1 MADTPAPSIDP
12 ASQPKPGQ
20 VSFDLDRT
28 LSSVVFVHT
37 KIPDNAY
44 TASTLGPERAGH
56 GVVIGNDGLI
66 LTIGYLVI
74 EAESIWILDADGG
87 VVEAHLVGY
96 DQVTGFGLVQ
106 VLGRLQQ
113 PIMEIG
119 SSAAL
124 QPGDPVIIAGHGG
137 RQGAVSAEVVT
148 KREFAGYWEYL
159 LDEAIFTAPPHPFW
173 GGAALVDSNGRLG
186 GIGSLFVQHSP
197 SDGDPFDG
205 NMIVPI
211 DILEPVLDDLT
222 KYGCS
227 QQAPRPW
234 LGVITAEAEGKVVVA
249 ALANGGPAEQA
260 DLRVGDLVVGVGG
273 APIDGLAA
281 MFRNIWALGDAGIDV
296 PLTVYRDGDALSIDV
311 HSADRGDFLISPRLH

>member
-1 MADTPAPSIDP
+1 MINTPGPTIDP
-12 ASQPKPGQ
+12 ALQPEPGQ

-28 LSSVVFVHT
+28 LSSVVFVHA

-56 GVVIGNDGLI
+56 GVVIGDDGLI
-66 LTIGYLVI
+66 LTIGYLII
-74 EAESIWILDADGG
+74 EAESIWILDATGG

-106 VLGRLQQ
+106 ALGRLQL
-113 PIMEIG
+113 PVMEIG
-119 SSAAL
+119 ASAAL

-137 RQGAVSAEVVT
+137 RQGAVSAEIVT

-173 GGAALVDSNGRLG
+173 GGGALIDDHGRLG
-186 GIGSLFVQHSP
+186 GVGSLFVQHNAA
-197 SDGDPFDG
+197 DGVSFDG
-205 NMIVPI
+205 NMVVPI
-211 DILEPVLDDLT
+211 DILRPVLDDLT
-222 KYGCS
+222 KYGRS
-227 QQAPRPW
+227 LQAPRPW

-249 ALANGGPAEQA
+249 ALADGGPAEQA

-273 APIDGLAA
+273 APVNGLAA
-281 MFRNIWALGDAGIDV
+281 MFRSIWALGDAGIDV
-296 PLTVYRDGDALSIDV
+296 PLTVYRDGDALDIDV